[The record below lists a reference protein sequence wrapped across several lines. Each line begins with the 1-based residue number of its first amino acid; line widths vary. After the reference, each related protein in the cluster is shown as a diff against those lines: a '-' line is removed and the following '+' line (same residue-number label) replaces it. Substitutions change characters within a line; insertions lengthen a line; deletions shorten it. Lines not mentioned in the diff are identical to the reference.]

1 MASNQ
6 TALPNVSETEE
17 TLLSGTNEN
26 VYEDQNIGAELTKK
40 ISTVLL
46 AFNAVAGLF

>member
-40 ISTVLL
+40 ISTVLPGVQCCCRPL
-46 AFNAVAGLF
+46 